1 MKYPPRGAETVKFG
15 LIGRSRV
22 GGGGGGG
29 GIIGDTRSDRAT
41 VVYACACDTHENA
54 RPPRVHAASALSR
67 RPILITGGAPRDF
80 SRKKLSGLALLTPF
94 LKPVSRV
101 NKVKRMRVL
110 PARECVQKT
119 VRTPSFA

>member
-1 MKYPPRGAETVKFG
+1 MRAH
-15 LIGRSRV
+15 GR
-22 GGGGGGG
+22 
-29 GIIGDTRSDRAT
+29 RA
-41 VVYACACDTHENA
+41 Y
-54 RPPRVHAASALSR
+54 AASALSC

-101 NKVKRMRVL
+101 SRVKRMRVL

-119 VRTPSFA
+119 VRTPSFVRRAVVTRRIRLRKTMWNYYIENWDKWKLSQ